1 MAPFHLNFFLQ
12 EYKTDIRVRDV
23 IPLIKQAR
31 QFTDGAKNSGQEIWK
46 CLSGGSSSDQA
57 GAGTVCRH
65 EGHRSHRQKAA
76 AGD

>member
-23 IPLIKQAR
+23 IPLIKQAQ
-31 QFTDGAKNSGQEIWK
+31 QFTDGAKSSGQEIWK
-46 CLSGGSSSDQA
+46 CLSSGSGSDQA
-57 GAGTVCRH
+57 GAVCRH
-65 EGHRSHRQKAA
+65 EGHGSHRQKAA